1 MSTGNSDIELDES
14 DDGEEGYDYYYNSN
28 EDAEMEPTDPLT
40 ADPEYFEF
48 TCLSK
53 EDVERLF
60 NECVENLCASLP
72 IKPSLAKLLLH
83 THNWNT
89 SEIITS
95 YKEDAS
101 KLLIDSRIKPSK
113 PSEIESQV
121 MRGSKSLPCS
131 ICLLSFSGEHFR
143 ALTCG
148 HWFCKDCWAT
158 HFETQINQGITT
170 SMECQDCNLL
180 VPEDFVLSIL
190 NKSFLREKY
199 QQFSF
204 SDYVKSHPKLRFCP
218 GTNCNTIIFAKEC
231 QSKRVICKYCKSTF
245 CFKCGSDYHA
255 PTDCETIKKWLT
267 KCADDSETANYIS
280 AHTKDCPKCS
290 ICIEKNGGC
299 NHMQCYSCK
308 FDFCWMCLGD
318 SPPKVK
324 TAVFSRHHYST
335 FRVRYKENPNIA
347 NESVHAQAREALKK
361 YLFYFERLLNE
372 IALFQWENHA
382 RSLRL
387 EEETHQKII
396 DRINEKVMASEGTWI
411 DWQYL
416 RNAAALLAK
425 CRYTL
430 QYTYPYAYYMENG
443 PRKQLFEYQ
452 QAQLEAEIENL
463 SWKVERAESTD
474 RGDLE
479 NQMDVAEKLRT
490 TLLKD
495 FLSV

>member
-1 MSTGNSDIELDES
+1 MSTGNSDIDES

-28 EDAEMEPTDPLT
+28 EDTEMEPNDPHA

-48 TCLSK
+48 MCLSK

-83 THNWNT
+83 THSWNT
-89 SEIITS
+89 SEIITR

-101 KLLIDSRIKPSK
+101 KLLIDSRIKASK
-113 PSEIESQV
+113 PSEIDSQAI
-121 MRGSKSLPCS
+121 RSAKSLPCS

-148 HWFCKDCWAT
+148 HWFCKECWAT
-158 HFETQINQGITT
+158 HFETQISQGITT

-180 VPEDFVLSIL
+180 VPEDFVLNIL
-190 NKSFLREKY
+190 NKSSLREKY

-218 GTNCNTIIFAKEC
+218 GTNCSTIIFAKEC
-231 QSKRVICKYCKSTF
+231 QSKRVICKFCKTIF

-318 SPPKVK
+318 WNSHG
-324 TAVFSRHHYST
+324 SEYYECS
-335 FRVRYKENPNIA
+335 RYKENPNIA

-361 YLFYFERLLNE
+361 YLFYFER
-372 IALFQWENHA
+372 WENHA